1 MINITRKLIKIISP
15 KLYVCISLKK
25 NYFLDKNLISK
36 NPKPLIFVHI
46 GKCGGTTLNN
56 ILNNSSKIKSM
67 FSLVYRIHLK
77 KPPIIKHASYVIV
90 CRNPIQRAISAFNWS
105 YKLVVTDKAQGV
117 LFEGEYDV
125 LKKYKTFNNL
135 CEQLYIDGALNYTAS
150 KDFQTIHHLR
160 ENMTFYLKP
169 LLDKIS
175 PSQLFAVFAAE
186 TLNQD
191 VVNILNISVRNNSN
205 LNLEVSPNKKFLS
218 KKAYSNLKT
227 YLADDYR
234 YLSKLISMST
244 TSSVDK
250 EILLK

>member
-1 MINITRKLIKIISP
+1 
-15 KLYVCISLKK
+15 
-25 NYFLDKNLISK
+25 
-36 NPKPLIFVHI
+36 
-46 GKCGGTTLNN
+46 
-56 ILNNSSKIKSM
+56 M

-105 YKLVVTDKAQGV
+105 YKIVVTDKAQGV

-125 LKKYKTFNNL
+125 LKKYKTFNDL

-160 ENMTFYLKP
+160 KNMTFYLKP

-191 VVNILNISVRNNSN
+191 VVNILNISVRNYSN

-244 TSSVDK
+244 TSSIDK